1 MAKKI
6 EVDLEEMRRQLAQDL
21 QPDPKQKLSLRQIV
35 FELMPVIQ
43 QKLNEGCTVDDLVV
57 WFADKGFTFT
67 NRLLRSYIWQYQ
79 NQKPQPEAA
88 AAVAPA
94 AGAGRTGPA
103 PAATGP
109 AVRAVGAAAAG
120 SAPGFVPPIDTAK
133 L

>member
-43 QKLNEGCTVDDLVV
+43 QKLDEGCTVDDLVV

-79 NQKPQPEAA
+79 NQKPQPEPAA
-88 AAVAPA
+88 AAAPA
-94 AGAGRTGPA
+94 AVAGRTGPA
-103 PAATGP
+103 VAAAGP
-109 AVRAVGAAAAG
+109 AVRAVGAAASG

>member
-1 MAKKI
+1 MAKKV
-6 EVDLEEMRRQLAQDL
+6 EVDLEVMRRQLAEDL

-35 FELMPVIQ
+35 FELMPVIK
-43 QKLNEGCTVDDLVV
+43 QKLDEGCTVDDLVV

-88 AAVAPA
+88 PSSSAAA
-94 AGAGRTGPA
+94 ATGSRTGPA
-103 PAATGP
+103 AAAPAARP
-109 AVRAVGAAAAG
+109 AG
-120 SAPGFVPPIDTAK
+120 SAPGFVQPIETAK